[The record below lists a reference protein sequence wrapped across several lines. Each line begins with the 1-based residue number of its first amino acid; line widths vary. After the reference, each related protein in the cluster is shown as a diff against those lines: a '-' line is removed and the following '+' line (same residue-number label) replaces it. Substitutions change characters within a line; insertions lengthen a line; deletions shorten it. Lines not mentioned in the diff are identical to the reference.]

1 MAGCELASAV
11 PKRSAFRDLVSSFF
25 VIQLYRDERKRKAG
39 WGICPDIVAFAPRK
53 GRMAQF

>member
-1 MAGCELASAV
+1 M